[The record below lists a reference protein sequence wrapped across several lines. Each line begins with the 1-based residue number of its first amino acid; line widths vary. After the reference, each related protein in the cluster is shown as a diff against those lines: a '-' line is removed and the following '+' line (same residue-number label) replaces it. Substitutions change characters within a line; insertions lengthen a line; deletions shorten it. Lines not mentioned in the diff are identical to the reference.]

1 MRSPTDLVNALSGK
15 VSPEALMALQT
26 LMTKHQTAI
35 EAMKSSTTN
44 PDKATLEAQHTAFKT
59 EMDAL
64 IVKYPELKT
73 ALPQ

>member
-1 MRSPTDLVNALSGK
+1 
-15 VSPEALMALQT
+15 MALQT